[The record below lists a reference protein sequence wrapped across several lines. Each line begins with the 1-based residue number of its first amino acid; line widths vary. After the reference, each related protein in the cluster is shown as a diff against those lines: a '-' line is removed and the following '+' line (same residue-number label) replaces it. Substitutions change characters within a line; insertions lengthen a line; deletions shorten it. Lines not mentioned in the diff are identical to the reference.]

1 MNSPTEKE
9 PYRMA
14 GVDKTI
20 KIFETISIICLIGIS
35 IVVMGQILL
44 RNLFSI
50 GFPWADEL
58 SRLLHI
64 ALIFLMVPILYRER
78 ALFKIDLFVKRLP
91 MAAQIGFRFF
101 SIAVCIGF
109 CIFFMISFT
118 EFMRGSWDVPSPA
131 LRVPNLV
138 FFGSIFL
145 GVAGLLG
152 VSIERL
158 IHEIKRRKE
167 KRTK

>member
-14 GVDKTI
+14 GADKTI
-20 KIFETISIICLIGIS
+20 KIFETISVCCLFGIS
-35 IVVMGQILL
+35 IVIMGQILL

-118 EFMRGSWDVPSPA
+118 AFMRGSWDVPSPA
-131 LRVPNLV
+131 LRMPNLV
-138 FFGSIFL
+138 FFGSIFI
-145 GVAGLLG
+145 GIAGLLV

-158 IHEIKRRKE
+158 IHEINGRRGK
-167 KRTK
+167 KTP

>member
-9 PYRMA
+9 PYRLA
-14 GVDKTI
+14 GVDKAL
-20 KIFETISIICLIGIS
+20 KIFETIAIICLFGIAT
-35 IVVMGQILL
+35 VVMGQIVL
-44 RNLFSI
+44 RNLFSM

-64 ALIFLMVPILYRER
+64 ALIFLMVPILYREH
-78 ALFKIDLFVKRLP
+78 ALFKIDLFVQRMP
-91 MAAQIGFRFF
+91 MAAQVGCHFF

-109 CIFFMISFT
+109 CIVFMISFA
-118 EFMRGSWDVPSPA
+118 EFMRGSWNVPSPA
-131 LRVPNLV
+131 LRMPNFLY
-138 FFGSIFL
+138 FGSIFL
-145 GVAGLLG
+145 GVVGLLG

-158 IHEIKRRKE
+158 IHEIRRRKE